1 VILCRLYKLN
11 YVHIHLTDDGAFS
24 FPSTAYPELAAHS
37 PWCGGCV
44 LFYSSIQ
51 SSVPSLSWQS
61 NSFEFESEE
70 EEDKGVGGVA
80 LRRRYNLTELH
91 ELQAFASARGVAIIG
106 EKIQKRHFLS
116 TFNVYK
122 I

>member
-1 VILCRLYKLN
+1 M
-11 YVHIHLTDDGAFS
+11 
-24 FPSTAYPELAAHS
+24 EHS
-37 PWCGGCV
+37 RSPP
-44 LFYSSIQ
+44 LPTQ
-51 SSVPSLSWQS
+51 SSPRTPPGVAVFFSIHHFNRLSRACLGKATVL
-61 NSFEFESEE
+61 NLKAKE